1 MKRGSAH
8 SCRVSSLPQPR
19 GLAKMDAIGGAVA
32 PRPVS
37 LGGGRCRTGIFG
49 AFTYDPAERRAGV
62 RSALSG
68 RRPRK

>member
-1 MKRGSAH
+1 MLDVEIAAT
-8 SCRVSSLPQPR
+8 R
-19 GLAKMDAIGGAVA
+19 GLAKVDAIGGAVA
-32 PRPVS
+32 PASVS
-37 LGGGRCRTGIFG
+37 LGGGRCRPGILV

>member
-1 MKRGSAH
+1 MKTGFGVLVLDVEPAAT
-8 SCRVSSLPQPR
+8 P

-32 PRPVS
+32 PRSVS
-37 LGGGRCRTGIFG
+37 LGGGRCRTGIL
-49 AFTYDPAERRAGV
+49 AALTYGPAECRVGI